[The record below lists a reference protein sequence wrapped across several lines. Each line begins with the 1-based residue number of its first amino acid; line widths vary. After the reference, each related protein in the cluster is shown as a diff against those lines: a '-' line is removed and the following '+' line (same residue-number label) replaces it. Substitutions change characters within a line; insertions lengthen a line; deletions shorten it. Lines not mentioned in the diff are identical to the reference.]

1 VEQLKKS
8 ASLSAVN
15 VALLLFPCWLII
27 FWFRNEI
34 AATLVYRLLHISQP
48 AAGTVHFFVSTFL
61 KISLLLF
68 LLIFILS
75 LVRTW
80 LPAYKVKKFVRERNP
95 FLSAVVA
102 GLAGVV
108 TPFCSCSA
116 VPAFIGFLE
125 AGMPLGTTF
134 TFLIASPLVNEI
146 ILIMLA
152 GLFGIKVMLLYLMF
166 GLIIAIASGLVIGR
180 LNMERFL
187 PAWLL
192 TFRNEKIP
200 DQSPIALNDRFRLAF
215 ISVKKISDRIWI
227 FVLAG
232 IVIGALIHGYVPES
246 WLKSVLSGSNWY
258 NIPLAALAGIP
269 LYACSAAVV
278 PIAFALTDHGIST
291 GTAMTFVMSVAALS
305 LPEFIILRKI
315 LNTRLILVFITIV
328 FLGIL
333 IMGYLFNWLL

>member
-1 VEQLKKS
+1 MEKLKTTS
-8 ASLSAVN
+8 SLSAINAV
-15 VALLLFPCWLII
+15 LLIFPCWLMV

-34 AATLVYRLLHISQP
+34 AVTLVYRFIHLSQP
-48 AAGTVHFFVSTFL
+48 TASTIHFFISTFL

-68 LLIFILS
+68 MLIFILS

-80 LPAYKVKKFVRERNP
+80 LPAYKVKKFVQDRNP
-95 FLSAVVA
+95 FVSAILA
-102 GLAGVV
+102 GLAGVI

-125 AGMPLGTTF
+125 AGIPLGTTF

-152 GLFGIKVMLLYLMF
+152 GLFGIKVMLLYLLF
-166 GLIIAIASGLVIGR
+166 GLIIAIASGLLIGR

-200 DQSPIALNDRFRLAF
+200 EHFPMTLNDRFTVAF
-215 ISVKKISDRIWI
+215 ISIKKTVGRIWI

-232 IVIGALIHGYVPES
+232 MITGALLHGYVPEN
-246 WLKSVLSGSNWY
+246 WLKNVLSGANWY

-278 PIAFALTDHGIST
+278 PVAFALTDHGIST
-291 GTAMTFVMSVAALS
+291 GTAMTFIMSIAALS
-305 LPEFIILRKI
+305 LPEFIMLRKI
-315 LNTRLILVFITIV
+315 INTRLILVFIAIV
-328 FLGIL
+328 FLGIVS
-333 IMGYLFNWLL
+333 MGYLFNWLL

>member
-1 VEQLKKS
+1 VEKLKS
-8 ASLSAVN
+8 GSSLSAVN
-15 VALLLFPCWLII
+15 AALLIFPCWLVV

-34 AATLVYRLLHISQP
+34 AAALVYRLLHLSQP
-48 AAGTVHFFVSTFL
+48 AGTTVHFFVSTFL

-75 LVRTW
+75 LIRTW
-80 LPAYKVKKFVRERNP
+80 FPSYKIKKFVQESNP
-95 FLSAVVA
+95 FLSAIVA
-102 GLAGVV
+102 GLAGVI

-125 AGMPLGTTF
+125 AGIPLGTTF

-152 GLFGIKVMLLYLMF
+152 GLFGIKIMLVYLLC
-166 GLIIAIASGLVIGR
+166 GLIIAITTGLVIGR
-180 LNMERFL
+180 LNLERFL

-200 DQSPIALNDRFRLAF
+200 DQSTIPLNERFQLAF
-215 ISVKKISDRIWI
+215 IAVKKTAGRIWI

-232 IVIGALIHGYVPES
+232 IIIGALIHGYIPEV
-246 WLKSVLSGSNWY
+246 WLKKFLTDANWY
-258 NIPLAALAGIP
+258 NIPLAAIAGIP
-269 LYACSAAVV
+269 LYACSAAIV

-291 GTAMTFVMSVAALS
+291 GTVMTFIMSVAALS
-305 LPEFIILRKI
+305 LPEFIMLRKI
-315 LNTRLILVFITIV
+315 INTRLILVFITIV
-328 FLGIL
+328 FLGII